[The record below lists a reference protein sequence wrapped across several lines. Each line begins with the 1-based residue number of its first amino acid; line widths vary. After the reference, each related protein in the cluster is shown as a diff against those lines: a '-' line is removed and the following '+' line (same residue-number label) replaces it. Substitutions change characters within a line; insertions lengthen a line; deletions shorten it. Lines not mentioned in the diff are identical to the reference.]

1 MPEAPPKIKVTPL
14 TVVVSDE
21 QLLADREVARLAAAV
36 QQADP
41 SAEIRDVSPASVD
54 SALLAELGSPSL
66 FGEQRL
72 VVLRDTQEL
81 GKDIATEVAQFLSLA
96 DESFA
101 IVLVHSGAAKNKALL
116 EAAAAAGAA
125 RLERLAPKKYSER
138 IAFVRSEVAA
148 AGGRLTEDGARALL
162 DAVGN
167 DLRDLASACSQ
178 LAADSVQG
186 PIDEAVVSRYYRGR
200 AEANGFAVA
209 DHALEGRLAEAL
221 EQLRWALAVGV
232 EPVLIN
238 SALAQGVR
246 SIARVASAPRGLRE
260 ADLAR
265 ELKMPSWKIDRVR
278 QQMRGWTPDGIAV
291 ALRALAEADADI
303 KGRGADPAYA
313 LEQAVMALVA
323 ARSNRR

>member
-1 MPEAPPKIKVTPL
+1 
-14 TVVVSDE
+14 
-21 QLLADREVARLAAAV
+21 
-36 QQADP
+36 
-41 SAEIRDVSPASVD
+41 
-54 SALLAELGSPSL
+54 L

-81 GKDIATEVAQFLSLA
+81 GKDIAAEVADFLRLA
-96 DESFA
+96 DETFA
-101 IVLVHSGAAKNKALL
+101 IVLVHSGAAKNKTLL
-116 EAAAAAGAA
+116 DAAAAAGAT
-125 RLERLAPKKYSER
+125 RLERLAPRKYSER

-148 AGGRLTEDGARALL
+148 GGARMTEDGARALL

-178 LAADSVQG
+178 LAVDSGQG
-186 PIDEAVVSRYYRGR
+186 SIDEAVVSRYYRGR

-209 DHALEGRLAEAL
+209 DHALEGRLADAL

-246 SIARVASAPRGLRE
+246 SIARVASAPRGLRD

-265 ELKMPSWKIDRVR
+265 DLKMPAWKLDRVR
-278 QQMRGWTPDGIAV
+278 QQMRGWTPDGIAI

-303 KGRGADPAYA
+303 KGRGTDPSYA
-313 LEQAVMALVA
+313 LEQAVMALVR